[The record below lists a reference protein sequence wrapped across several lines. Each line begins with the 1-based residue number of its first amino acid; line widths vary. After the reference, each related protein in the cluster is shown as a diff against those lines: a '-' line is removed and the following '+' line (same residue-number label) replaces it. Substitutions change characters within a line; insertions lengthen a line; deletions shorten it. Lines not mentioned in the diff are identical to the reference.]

1 MATNIFAEILQWSAL
16 QPLWQRDAMRRFFA
30 VGPLALTDLDALT
43 EICKSAHG
51 LAPSSKKAVP
61 LSEQHLPVGGPAGAA
76 AVSLVDLTHH
86 SGVNALAPEQTV
98 FFGPNLTIVY
108 GENATG
114 KSGYTRI
121 LKRACRSRFVEEVL
135 GNVLGAG
142 APLKASAT
150 IRINEGG
157 IETPVSWAPEAVPS
171 PSLAQISVFDSRC
184 VPVYLKDKTDVAFR
198 PFGLDLF
205 DKLAS
210 ACAQVKKRLDAEMQH
225 LATSLLPALPGIMSG
240 TKAREMLDSLTA
252 LTKEQDVR
260 TLATLSPAEE
270 QRFKHLTELK
280 RDLLASDPKK
290 RAQELSAKA
299 SRYKLLVTHLE
310 TLETAFGLE
319 AMSKLGKARDRLR
332 ASRLALDTL
341 RKTALTE
348 DLLPGTGGQAWRKM
362 WEAAEGFVKASAP
375 TAAFP
380 IGQDYSRCPFCQQDI
395 KPDAESRLKHLLEFV
410 TSTVQNDVRAA
421 EIQYQQLWQAAS
433 VVSIDRPDIKA
444 VINEIAGDDS
454 ILESKLAQFFKT
466 AEATK
471 GSVNALTEGG
481 EETLHVSTFE
491 PKLNDAVKTLADGL
505 GARAAQLLASATSLS
520 SAEQSELNSLASRKE
535 LAANLATV
543 FAEIDR
549 KRRIA
554 AYSQCTA
561 DTNTLAATKKSTEL
575 TKQLITDQL
584 RQTFQAKLKN
594 IGFTHLSVEIQ
605 AAGGSKGALFHKLVF
620 SNAPGVRVTDVL
632 SEGESRALSL
642 ASFLTELSTAPT
654 RSAIIF
660 DDPVSSLDHHWREK
674 IGKRLA
680 AEARVRQVIVFT
692 HDLVFLRVLLNE
704 CDQESIQY
712 THQYV
717 RRDVQAGICSPDLPW
732 LAMNVKQRLGVLRN
746 RWQAANKLYA
756 KGNPDD
762 YERAGRELY
771 GLLRESWER
780 GVSEVLLNDVVERYR
795 PSIETKKVSP
805 LHDIT
810 ESDCRAV
817 ESGMTEC
824 SRWIRGH
831 DGAIADGSPFPKS
844 DDLKG
849 RIDEFESWIE
859 GIRRRRKR

>member
-1 MATNIFAEILQWSAL
+1 MATNIFVEILQWSAS
-16 QPLWQRDAMRRFFA
+16 QPLWQRDALRRLFT
-30 VGPLALTDLDALT
+30 VGTLTSTDLDALT
-43 EICKSAHG
+43 EICKSVHG

-61 LSEQHLPVGGPAGAA
+61 LSAQHLPVGAPAA
-76 AVSLVDLTHH
+76 ATAVFLVDLTHH
-86 SGVNALAPEQTV
+86 TGVNALAPEQTV
-98 FFGPNLTIVY
+98 SFGPNLTIVY

-135 GNVLGAG
+135 GNVLGTS
-142 APLKASAT
+142 APLKAKAT

-157 IETPVSWAPEAVPS
+157 TETPISWSPDAAPS
-171 PSLAQISVFDSRC
+171 SSLAQISVFDSRC

-210 ACAQVKKRLDAEMQH
+210 ACADLKKRLDAEAQH
-225 LATSLLPALPGIMSG
+225 LATSLLPALPGIMPG
-240 TKAREMLDSLTA
+240 TKARQMLDSLTA
-252 LTKEQDVR
+252 LTKEEDVR
-260 TLATLSPAEE
+260 ALATLSAAEE

-299 SRYKLLVTHLE
+299 GRYDMLVTHLE
-310 TLETAFGLE
+310 TLENAFGLE
-319 AMSKLGKARDRLR
+319 AMSKLGKAKDKLR
-332 ASRLALDTL
+332 VSRLALETL
-341 RKTALTE
+341 RRTALTP

-362 WEAAEGFVKASAP
+362 WEAAEGFVKASTP
-375 TAAFP
+375 TATFP
-380 IGQDYSRCPFCQQDI
+380 IGQDHVRCPFCQQDI

-410 TSTVQNDVRAA
+410 TSTAQGDVRAA
-421 EIQYQQLWQAAS
+421 ETQYKQLWQAAS
-433 VVSIDRPDIKA
+433 GVSIERPDIKA
-444 VINEIAGDDS
+444 IVNEIAADDS
-454 ILESKLAQFFKT
+454 ALESKLAQFFKT
-466 AEATK
+466 AAATK
-471 GSVNALTEGG
+471 ASVDALTEGG
-481 EETLHVSTFE
+481 EETLQVSTFE
-491 PKLNDAVKTLADGL
+491 PKLNDAVKALADGL
-505 GARAAQLLASATSLS
+505 RARAAQLLASATSLS
-520 SAEQSELNSLASRKE
+520 STEQSELNNLASRKE
-535 LAANLATV
+535 LAANLAAV
-543 FAEIDR
+543 IAEIDR

-584 RQTFQAKLKN
+584 RQTFQAELKN

-632 SEGESRALSL
+632 SEGESRSLSL

-654 RSAIIF
+654 RSGIIF

-680 AEARVRQVIVFT
+680 AEAKMRQVIVFT

-704 CDQESIQY
+704 CEQESIQY
-712 THQYV
+712 THQYI
-717 RRDVQAGICSPDLPW
+717 RRDTQAGICSPDLPW

-746 RWQAANKLYA
+746 RWQAANKLYT
-756 KGNPDD
+756 KGDPDE

-795 PSIETKKVSP
+795 PSIETKKVAP

-810 ESDCRAV
+810 EADCKTV
-817 ESGMTEC
+817 EAGMTEC

-844 DDLKG
+844 DELKS
-849 RIDEFESWIE
+849 RIDEFENWIDR
-859 GIRRRRKR
+859 IRKRRKK

>member
-1 MATNIFAEILQWSAL
+1 MATNIFAEILQWSVT
-16 QPLWQRDAMRRFFA
+16 QPLWQRDALRRLST
-30 VGPLALTDLDALT
+30 VGTLTSADLDALT

-51 LAPSSKKAVP
+51 LASGSKKAVP
-61 LSEQHLPVGGPAGAA
+61 LSAQHLPVGPAA
-76 AVSLVDLTHH
+76 ASAVILVDLTHH
-86 SGVNALAPEQTV
+86 TGVNALAPEQTV
-98 FFGPNLTIVY
+98 LFGPNLTIVY

-121 LKRACRSRFVEEVL
+121 LKRACRSRFVEDVL
-135 GNVLGAG
+135 GNVLGAS
-142 APLKASAT
+142 APLKARAT
-150 IRINEGG
+150 IRISEGG
-157 IETPVSWAPEAVPS
+157 TETPISWSPNAAPS
-171 PSLAQISVFDSRC
+171 PSLAQISVFDSHC
-184 VPVYLKDKTDVAFR
+184 VPIYLKEKTDVAFR

-210 ACAQVKKRLDAEMQH
+210 ACAEVRRRLEAELQH
-225 LATSLLPALPGIMSG
+225 LATSLLTASPGIMPG
-240 TKAREMLDSLTA
+240 TRARQMLDSLTA
-252 LTKEQDVR
+252 LTKEQDVVA
-260 TLATLSPAEE
+260 LATLSTVEE

-299 SRYKLLVTHLE
+299 GRYDILATHLE
-310 TLETAFGLE
+310 TVESALGLE
-319 AMSKLGKARDRLR
+319 AMSELGKARDKLR
-332 ASRLALDTL
+332 ASRLVLEAL
-341 RKTALTE
+341 RQTALTP

-362 WEAAEGFVKASAP
+362 WEAAEGFVKANTP
-375 TAAFP
+375 TATFP
-380 IGQDYSRCPFCQQDI
+380 VRQDHARCPFCQQDI
-395 KPDAESRLKHLLEFV
+395 NSDAESRLKHLFEFV
-410 TSTVQNDVRAA
+410 TSTAQGDVRAA
-421 EIQYQQLWQAAS
+421 EIQYQQLRQSAS
-433 VVSIDRPDIKA
+433 GVVIERPEIRAIVNELA
-444 VINEIAGDDS
+444 VDDGA
-454 ILESKLAQFFKT
+454 LEPKLAQFLKT
-466 AEATK
+466 AAATK
-471 GSVNALTEGG
+471 SSVDALTEGG
-481 EETLHVSTFE
+481 EETLQVSTFE
-491 PKLNDAVKTLADGL
+491 PKVNDAVKALANGL
-505 GARAAQLLASATSLS
+505 RARAAQLLASATSLS
-520 SAEQSELNSLASRKE
+520 SAEQSELNDLASRKE
-535 LAANLATV
+535 LAANLDAV
-543 FAEIDR
+543 LAEIDR

-584 RQTFQAKLKN
+584 RQTFQAELKN

-642 ASFLTELSTAPT
+642 ASFLTELSTAP
-654 RSAIIF
+654 SNSGIIF

-680 AEARVRQVIVFT
+680 AEAKVRQVIVFT

-704 CDQESIQY
+704 CEQESIPCA
-712 THQYV
+712 HQYI
-717 RRDVQAGICSPDLPW
+717 RRDTQAGICSPDLPW
-732 LAMNVKQRLGVLRN
+732 LAMKVKERLGVLRN

-756 KGNPDD
+756 KGGPDE

-795 PSIETKKVSP
+795 PSIETKKVAP

-810 ESDCRAV
+810 EADCNAV
-817 ESGMTEC
+817 EAGMTEC

-844 DDLKG
+844 DELKG
-849 RIDEFESWIE
+849 RIDEFEAWID
-859 GIRRRRKR
+859 GIRKRRQK